1 MEIRTLKL
9 FQHLAHSLS
18 FTRTASAMYVSPS
31 TLSRAIQRLEQE
43 CGAIL
48 FTRDNRTVKL
58 TAIGKQMLGFCD
70 RFLGEWQALQQSIVA
85 QNTALHGELSIF
97 CSVTASFSH
106 LPSLL
111 DGFNTQYPQVEI
123 KLITGDPAEAKQRVL
138 SKNIDIAIA
147 IHTPDFPAELSFRE
161 IDQIPL
167 MLIIPNNSNIN
178 HWQHIDWQTTPFIL
192 PDSGPS
198 RSMVHDWFKRHNLDP
213 IIYANVGGNEAIVSM
228 VALGCG
234 IGIVPK
240 VVVEHSIVSD
250 RIRALD
256 LPNIEPYRLGVCCL
270 ATRSS
275 EAAISAFISNV

>member
-43 CGAIL
+43 CGATL

-58 TAIGKQMLGFCD
+58 TAIGKHMLGFCD
-70 RFLGEWQALQQSIVA
+70 RFLGEWQTLQQSIA
-85 QNTALHGELSIF
+85 TQNAALHGELSIF

-138 SKNIDIAIA
+138 SQNIDIAIA

-167 MLIIPNNSNIN
+167 MLIIPNTSNIN
-178 HWQHIDWQTTPFIL
+178 DWQHIDWQTTPFIL

-240 VVVEHSIVSD
+240 VVVEYSIVSD